1 MNFKLTHYRQP
12 GHPSLFSPFG
22 RPTTSVLRVSVGSPF
37 PQDIVTHLC
46 DVT

>member
-12 GHPSLFSPFG
+12 GHLPLFSPFG

-37 PQDIVTHLC
+37 RQDVATHLC
-46 DVT
+46 QVT